1 MAAFPGSARVIPA
14 MVCYVGVGAA
24 ALLSGC
30 DEKADS
36 SVAKVQLGGKT
47 FLLEIAADE
56 AKRHLGLG
64 KRESIEEDGGML
76 FVFPSSENGVKS
88 FVMRDCVIDI
98 DIIYL
103 DGAGRILAMHNMKK
117 EDPRGPDEAP
127 DAKGFNTKYD
137 ERLKKYSSK
146 YPTQFVIEIKGGLL
160 QSLNLKE
167 GDIVKQKWDELKR
180 VAQ

>member
-1 MAAFPGSARVIPA
+1 M
-14 MVCYVGVGAA
+14 
-24 ALLSGC
+24 LSGC
-30 DEKADS
+30 DEKTDS

-47 FLLEIAADE
+47 FLLEIASDAD
-56 AKRHLGLG
+56 KRYLGMG
-64 KRESIEEDGGML
+64 KRESVEEDGGML

-117 EDPRGPDEAP
+117 EDPRGADEAA
-127 DAKGFNTKYD
+127 DANGLNPKYD
-137 ERLKKYSSK
+137 ARLKKYSSK
-146 YPTQFVIEIKGGLL
+146 YPSQFVIELKGGML